1 MRKTLRL
8 PIRLSYG
15 ATGGAQFSTEVVTTS
30 SGFEQ
35 RNINWDMPKARYN
48 LSTALENKDDIESL
62 INFFNVHRGRALSF
76 RFKDFCD
83 FAVKGQTLGFGDG
96 KNSTF
101 ALVKTYV
108 SEDLSLERK
117 ITKPVEGTLKVYVND
132 RVAKFTCNY
141 ETGEVTLDEIPNSG
155 DKITSDFEFDVHVR
169 FDTDHIEISPE
180 PLHNYKDISLVEVV

>member
-15 ATGGAQFSTEVVTTS
+15 ATGGAQFSTEVVTTP

-48 LSTALENKDDIESL
+48 LSTALESKEDIESL
-62 INFFNVHRGRALSF
+62 INFFNIHRGRALSF

-83 FAVKGQTLGFGDG
+83 YKVKDQTLGFGDG
-96 KNSTF
+96 KNCSF
-101 ALVKTYV
+101 YLVKSY
-108 SEDLSLERK
+108 SAEELSLERK
-117 ITKPVEGTLKVYVND
+117 ITKPVEGLLKVYVKD
-132 RVAKFTCNY
+132 RAVKFSCNY
-141 ETGEVTLDEIPNSG
+141 ETGEIILDEIPNSG
-155 DKITSDFEFDVHVR
+155 ERVSADFEFDVHVR
-169 FDTDHIEISPE
+169 FDIDHIEISPE